1 MKSTDRFQGAV
12 VERSNKRVPP
22 LKARYKPKNKA
33 ASQTTVMNPNSSP
46 NKASS
51 FLKEVRTE
59 VKKVSW
65 PTRQEVFNYTLIVII
80 SSVVVAMFLGGL
92 DIVFQKSLKY
102 VLQYLPK

>member
-1 MKSTDRFQGAV
+1 MRSTDQFQGAV

-22 LKARYKPKNKA
+22 LKARYKPKNKGG
-33 ASQTTVMNPNSSP
+33 SQITVMNPNSSP

-51 FLKEVRTE
+51 FFKEVKTE
-59 VKKVSW
+59 VSKVSW
-65 PTRQEVFNYTLIVII
+65 PTRQEVLNYTLIVII

-92 DIVFQKSLKY
+92 DIVFQRSLKY